1 MIIPGI
7 DRTPT
12 GSGEGI
18 NGDALNEETE
28 EAIIVETVIDD
39 EEKDAES
46 KLPIEGDANV
56 IWAIRQHQLQM

>member
-18 NGDALNEETE
+18 NEETE

-46 KLPIEGDANV
+46 KL
-56 IWAIRQHQLQM
+56 R